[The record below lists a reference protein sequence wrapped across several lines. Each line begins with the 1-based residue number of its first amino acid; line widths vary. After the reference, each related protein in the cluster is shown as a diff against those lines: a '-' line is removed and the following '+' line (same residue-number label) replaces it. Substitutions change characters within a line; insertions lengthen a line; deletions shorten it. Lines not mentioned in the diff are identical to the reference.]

1 MTVEQSD
8 VQAAEADRQWIFPSL
23 NFTCT
28 ATITGWTFIDT
39 SGDVVCPTIELWS
52 PAIFSPIQTDYII
65 LQESSPPSNYSE
77 PISLSQYVHSCS
89 LHTPL
94 MVSAG
99 TVIGFLTRSVSED
112 MTESHVQLISR
123 GTLDGF
129 SRDIL
134 AKATFINTAQHEP
147 YSSGFIPLIAPII
160 SK

>member
-1 MTVEQSD
+1 MAIEESD
-8 VQAAEADRQWIFPSL
+8 VQAADADRQWIFPSL

-28 ATITGWTFIDT
+28 TTITGWTFIDT
-39 SGDVVCPTIELWS
+39 SGDVVCPIIQLWS
-52 PAIFSPIQTDYII
+52 PATFTPIETDYKT
-65 LQESSPPSNYSE
+65 LPPSNYSQ

-99 TVIGFLTRSVSED
+99 TAVGFLTRSVSED

-134 AKATFINTAQHEP
+134 AKATFIDTAQHEP

>member
-1 MTVEQSD
+1 MAVEQSD

-28 ATITGWTFIDT
+28 TTITGWTFIDT
-39 SGDVVCPTIELWS
+39 SGVVVCPIIQLWS
-52 PAIFSPIQTDYII
+52 PATFTPSQTDYR
-65 LQESSPPSNYSE
+65 EFFSPSNYSE

-99 TVIGFLTRSVSED
+99 TVVGFITRSVSED

-134 AKATFINTAQHEP
+134 AKATFIDTAQHEP
-147 YSSGFIPLIAPII
+147 YSSGFTPLIAPTITG
-160 SK
+160 K